1 MHLSLNLNTFKYN
14 YLTKSTTK
22 SSADWQ
28 PGYLLSTVLVS
39 GMWPGCM
46 LIWFFSHMAALVGDL
61 AGSYATSANCLLL
74 LLLFFQTELLVTV
87 CLFSQECLAKL
98 TIACQQIIADNL
110 TPTKVAL
117 GASSCN
123 STTISSTNTSSTSI
137 GGESADTALSNA
149 IAKAVNKQELMGFLC
164 LFSFF

>member
-1 MHLSLNLNTFKYN
+1 MLFFFGKFYRLMHFSLNLNTFKYN

-61 AGSYATSANCLLL
+61 AGSYANSAN
-74 LLLFFQTELLVTV
+74 
-87 CLFSQECLAKL
+87 
-98 TIACQQIIADNL
+98 
-110 TPTKVAL
+110 
-117 GASSCN
+117 
-123 STTISSTNTSSTSI
+123 
-137 GGESADTALSNA
+137 
-149 IAKAVNKQELMGFLC
+149 
-164 LFSFF
+164 